1 MPVCYGCCS
10 GLIAR
15 GTIQTQWFQPRSVH
29 DVRWSSVACRHQSLQ
44 NCAPADCQR
53 FTTSDLYITW

>member
-1 MPVCYGCCS
+1 MPVGYGFYS

-15 GTIQTQWFQPRSVH
+15 GTIQSQWFQTPGVH
-29 DVRWSSVACRHQSLQ
+29 DVRWSSVTCRHQSLQ

-53 FTTSDLYITW
+53 FTTPDLYIT

>member
-1 MPVCYGCCS
+1 MPVGYGFCS

-15 GTIQTQWFQPRSVH
+15 GSIRTQWFQTPGVP
-29 DVRWSSVACRHQSLQ
+29 DARWPSASCRHQRLQ

-53 FTTSDLYITW
+53 FTMSDLYITW